1 MILVLHAKEVPPPV
15 PVPQAG
21 GKAPAKGAPPPPV
34 EAPSELPLPKTHWS
48 ISYSSIFAYVEGEP
62 TEPVPPDSVPV
73 DGQVALERKLEL
85 VFNYNF
91 NQRFRVEAST
101 DGLELLINSKVSL
114 QLHES
119 GSGTVIAS
127 IHLDLLPFASKG
139 DERIELHDIQLEPA
153 ASGTEGI
160 PKVCLR
166 LSYIHFSHK

>member
-1 MILVLHAKEVPPPV
+1 MQEVPPPL
-15 PVPQAG
+15 PAPQAG
-21 GKAPAKGAPPPPV
+21 GKAPAKGTPPPV
-34 EAPSELPLPKTHWS
+34 EAPSELPLPQTHWS
-48 ISYSSIFAYVEGEP
+48 ISYSSIFANVDGDP
-62 TEPVPPDSVPV
+62 TEPESVPV

-91 NQRFRVEAST
+91 NQCFRVEAST

-139 DERIELHDIQLEPA
+139 DEKIELHGIQLEPA
-153 ASGTEGI
+153 TSGAEGV

-166 LSYIHFSHK
+166 LSCTRSYLMNQC